1 MTEILKKEF
10 SRKAFVKGGGALVVG
25 FSLGGAALAGKATA
39 ASPTADGYL
48 PPAGQVDSWLTV
60 NADNTVT
67 FKTSQI
73 EVGNGI
79 TTGLA
84 MVVAEELDLAPSQVH
99 HSVWDTYLVV
109 NSGET
114 GSSNGMQT
122 SAGPPVRAAAAT
134 AKQALLKLAA
144 TSLGVPAASLT
155 VKEGVVSG
163 GGRSISY
170 GELVGG
176 KLLNATISPATLN
189 PGVGIAKPVSQ
200 YTVVGTRVPRVD
212 LPDKITG
219 KYTYVHNIRIPG
231 MLHGRWVR
239 PRGQGA
245 YGTGAKIVSVDE
257 SSIKHIPGARVVRRG
272 DFLAVVAE
280 QEYDAIQASAQLKVK
295 WQQPESLP
303 STGNLWQQMR
313 TQDTAGKAPARISLN
328 TGNVETGLKSAAKVL
343 TQTYRYAYNGHAVI
357 GPSAAVADV
366 RSDHAVVYTSTQKLP
381 SMVTEL
387 ADVLELQ
394 PRQVR
399 VYFYEGASSFGAAQ
413 TRYDIAK
420 AAAVMSQLAG
430 KPVRLQLMR
439 WDEHGW
445 DQFGPAQLMD
455 VRGGLDAS
463 NRIVALDYT
472 VLSQPSTDFDTTLEL
487 IGRPY
492 PTPGTASPRNE
503 AVGEAYNIQHK
514 RTTGKTVPVFE
525 GYLKRGNLRNP
536 QGPQTAFAAEQM
548 IDELAYEAKLDPL
561 EFRRQNIT
569 DQQRYLGALNA
580 VAQAANWQPRVAA
593 SNVSDANVV
602 TGRGFGFGRHG
613 SAGMAASVV
622 EIEVNKKTGKIV
634 VKHLYTAI
642 DAGLAVNPG
651 LIENQMSGAGI
662 MGISRSLHESVSFN
676 KTNVTALD
684 WVSYPILRFKEA
696 PKVTTV
702 VVNRPEFP
710 PLGAGEPPHQPI
722 PPAIANA
729 FFDATGVRIR
739 EAPMTPARVR
749 AVLRAAGK

>member
-1 MTEILKKEF
+1 
-10 SRKAFVKGGGALVVG
+10 
-25 FSLGGAALAGKATA
+25 
-39 ASPTADGYL
+39 
-48 PPAGQVDSWLTV
+48 
-60 NADNTVT
+60 
-67 FKTSQI
+67 
-73 EVGNGI
+73 
-79 TTGLA
+79 
-84 MVVAEELDLAPSQVH
+84 
-99 HSVWDTYLVV
+99 
-109 NSGET
+109 
-114 GSSNGMQT
+114 MQT
-122 SAGPPVRAAAAT
+122 SAGPPLRAAAAT
-134 AKQALLKLAA
+134 AKVALLKLAS
-144 TSLGVPAASLT
+144 TSLGVPAGSLS
-155 VKEGVVSG
+155 VKDGVVSG

-189 PGVGIAKPVSQ
+189 PGVAPAKPVSQ
-200 YTVVGTRVPRVD
+200 YTVFGTRVPRVD
-212 LPDKITG
+212 IPDKITG
-219 KYTYVHNIRIPG
+219 KYTYVHHIRIPG

-257 SSIKHIPGARVVRRG
+257 SSIKHLPGVRIVRRG
-272 DFLAVVAE
+272 DFLGVVAE
-280 QEYDAIQASAQLKVK
+280 QEYDAIQAAAQLKVQWK
-295 WQQPESLP
+295 ETPVLP
-303 STGNLWQQMR
+303 STGNLWKQMR
-313 TQDTAGKAPARISLN
+313 EHDSAGKAAARVSLN
-328 TGNVETGLKSAAKVL
+328 TGNVETGLRSAAK
-343 TQTYRYAYNGHAVI
+343 TISQTYRYHYNGHAVI

-366 RSDHAVVYTSTQKLP
+366 RPDHAVVYTSTQKLP

-387 ADVLELQ
+387 ADTLKLD

-413 TRYDIAK
+413 TRYDISQ

-455 VRGGLDAS
+455 VRGGIDAS
-463 NRIVALDYT
+463 GKIVALDYT
-472 VLSQPSTDFDTTLEL
+472 VLSQPSTDFDTTLDL
-487 IGRPY
+487 IGEPY

-503 AVGEAYNIQHK
+503 AVGEAYNIANK
-514 RTTGKTVPVFE
+514 RTIGKTVPVFE

-548 IDELAYEAKLDPL
+548 IDELAYAANMDPL

-569 DQQRYLGALNA
+569 DQRYLGALNA
-580 VAQAANWQPRVAA
+580 AAQAANWQPRVAA

-613 SAGMAASVV
+613 GAGMAASVV
-622 EIEVNKKTGKIV
+622 EIELNKKTGKIV
-634 VKHLYTAI
+634 VKHLTTAM

-662 MGISRSLHESVSFN
+662 MAVSRALHEVVSFN

-684 WVSYPILRFKEA
+684 WVTYPILRFKEA

-702 VVNRPEFP
+702 VVSRPEFP

-739 EAPMTPARVR
+739 EAPMTPGRVR
-749 AVLRAAGK
+749 AVLAAAGK